1 MINSKKILGICVSN
15 RKNGNSSIILNE
27 LLRPARQAGHEIEIL
42 NLGALNI
49 LPCRGC
55 FACSNSHNCVL
66 IDDLN
71 MVKEKIEMA
80 DAIALAS
87 PCYYLSAPSTLKAI
101 MDRSAAWAISK
112 TANSS
117 KKKYGAAVSVAGG
130 APIEFSLQRIFTSLF
145 LGLYNCEITG
155 QLTIGHAF
163 NKGEV
168 LLAPS
173 KLKLVSE
180 LGENLCR
187 SIEEDCCIKSAM
199 NECED
204 KLVCPHCLSDVFQIY
219 QDGRLI
225 CPVCGGELKHTNEN
239 DTIVGFNR
247 FSVPGAREHNAHIVN
262 NVIGGMLAGDE
273 ISQRL
278 ETYWKSEVLAEEDYQ
293 IDLDLT
299 GVKDSLNWDNEA
311 LDALK
316 ATIPPAFE
324 EIIKKVITKKALQNG
339 ETRINKETAM
349 RYLPKF

>member
-1 MINSKKILGICVSN
+1 MMNSKKILGICVSN

-27 LLRPARQAGHEIEIL
+27 LLRPAKEAGHEIEVL
-42 NLGALNI
+42 NLGALKI

-66 IDDLN
+66 KDDLN

-112 TANSS
+112 TANNS
-117 KKKYGAAVSVAGG
+117 KKKYGVAVSVAGG
-130 APIEFSLQRIFTSLF
+130 SPIEFSLQRIFTSLF

-168 LLAPS
+168 LLTPS

-180 LGENLCR
+180 LGENLLR
-187 SIEEDCCIKSAM
+187 SVESDCCIKSSI

-204 KLVCPHCLSDVFQIY
+204 KLVCPHCLSDAFQIY

-225 CPVCGGELKHTNEN
+225 CPVCGGEVKHKNEN

-247 FSVPGAREHNAHIVN
+247 FSAQGACEHNTHIVN
-262 NVIGGMLAGDE
+262 NVIGGMMAGDE

-278 ETYWKSEVLAEEDYQ
+278 QTYWKSEVLPEEDYQ

-316 ATIPPAFE
+316 STIPAAFE

-339 ETRINKETAM
+339 ETHINKETAR